1 MKNSNQV
8 REFLITDDGIQ
19 IAEVVLGPDG
29 VLTGSARI
37 AWELEEAA
45 NAALTEEKLKRKNK
59 EIETKKRILEEKI
72 LSLRSEFEL
81 VKDELNHMYM
91 QGELKKGITQENRKK
106 IIGIRENKEKKT
118 RKKKK

>member
-1 MKNSNQV
+1 
-8 REFLITDDGIQ
+8 
-19 IAEVVLGPDG
+19 VVLGPDG

-45 NAALTEEKLKRKNK
+45 NAALTEETLKRKNK

-91 QGELKKGITQENRKK
+91 QGELKK
-106 IIGIRENKEKKT
+106 
-118 RKKKK
+118 